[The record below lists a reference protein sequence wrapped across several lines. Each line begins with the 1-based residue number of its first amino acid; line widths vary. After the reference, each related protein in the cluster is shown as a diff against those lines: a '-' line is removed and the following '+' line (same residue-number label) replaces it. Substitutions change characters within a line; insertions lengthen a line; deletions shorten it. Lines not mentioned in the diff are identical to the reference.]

1 MVLVLRSIG
10 KCRQLQKKVRLF
22 KSSGEAK
29 PIQIRGMRGRPLQVQ
44 CGRFHTLTICGEQ
57 EMTEH
62 EFDALERMLEDRL
75 GIREAEGKA
84 TMERYRTTTGKKR
97 RRRRQVNRLGQE
109 EYVSETETEQSEL
122 DLAPEIE
129 DQIVLESDMYLE
141 KMEECEELKEKMEE
155 MEGTQKRYFQT
166 SIWSFDSFS
175 VIPSV

>member
-1 MVLVLRSIG
+1 MRRRASG
-10 KCRQLQKKVRLF
+10 SQKW
-22 KSSGEAK
+22 
-29 PIQIRGMRGRPLQVQ
+29 
-44 CGRFHTLTICGEQ
+44 
-57 EMTEH
+57 
-62 EFDALERMLEDRL
+62 
-75 GIREAEGKA
+75 
-84 TMERYRTTTGKKR
+84 R

-166 SIWSFDSFS
+166 SVWSFWLFLCDSVRFI
-175 VIPSV
+175 VPVLAQTR